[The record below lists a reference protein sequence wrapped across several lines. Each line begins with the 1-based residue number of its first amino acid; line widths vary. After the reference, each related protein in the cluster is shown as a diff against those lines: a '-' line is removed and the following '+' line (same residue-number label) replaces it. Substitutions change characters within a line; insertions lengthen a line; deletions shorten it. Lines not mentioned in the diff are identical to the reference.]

1 MTDAPARS
9 AVRSRETAE
18 TTVAVEVELDGTG
31 EVSVDTGIGFF
42 DHMLTAMAVH
52 GYLDLTVTC
61 DGDLEVDAHHSVEDV
76 ALTLGAAVDAA
87 LGEKASIVRF
97 AEVTTPLDEA
107 RATVVLDLSGRPY
120 TVFEGSFS
128 QEQIGAFPADLA
140 RHFIESF
147 TATAAATVHASVEG
161 RNAHHEVE
169 ALFKSLGRALDQATA
184 VDARRSGPPSTKGR
198 L

>member
-1 MTDAPARS
+1 MTDAPART

-18 TTVAVEVELDGTG
+18 TTVAVEIDLDGTG
-31 EVSVDTGIGFF
+31 AVSVDTGIGFF

-76 ALTLGAAVDAA
+76 ALTLGGAVDAA

-128 QEQIGAFPADLA
+128 QAQVGAFPADLA

-147 TATAAATVHASVEG
+147 SATAAATVHASVEG

-169 ALFKSLGRALDQATA
+169 ALFKSLGRALDRATA
-184 VDARRSGPPSTKGR
+184 RDTRRSGPPSTKGR